1 MKGLVME
8 GGAMRG
14 MFTCGVLDV
23 FMENRHIT
31 YNAEFW
37 AAEFAAQEGTCP
49 TGPTGPAGL

>member
-37 AAEFAAQEGTCP
+37 AAEFGAQEGTRP